1 MELLHKMQQL
11 FFITVRVALKKVRTN
26 KHKAKGLGQ
35 AFFPKGAGTVKLCRQ
50 FYMPISKGQVH
61 IIHKI
66 KFPLYIDTPAANTL

>member
-1 MELLHKMQQL
+1 M
-11 FFITVRVALKKVRTN
+11 RTFAN

-35 AFFPKGAGTVKLCRQ
+35 AFFTKAAGTVKLCRQ